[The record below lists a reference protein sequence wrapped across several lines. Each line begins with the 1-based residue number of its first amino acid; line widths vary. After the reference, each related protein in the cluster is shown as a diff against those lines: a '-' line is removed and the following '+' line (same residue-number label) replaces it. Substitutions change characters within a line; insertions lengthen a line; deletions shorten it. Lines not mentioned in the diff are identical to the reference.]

1 MQHAVDFMLLLLTML
16 YSLNLCRYGPF
27 ATDSQL
33 SVPNYMTL
41 RAVGCQAVSPLKIV
55 C

>member
-1 MQHAVDFMLLLLTML
+1 VQHAVDLMLLLLTML

-33 SVPNYMTL
+33 SVPNYMTG
-41 RAVGCQAVSPLKIV
+41 AVGCQAVSPLKIV